1 MSVRQAAVAGTFYP
15 ADPSPLRREVA
26 ELLASNGPDTQGPAP
41 KALIVPHAGYMYSGE
56 VAARAYRLLEPIRD
70 QIQRVV
76 LLGPAHRVWI
86 EGMAVPST
94 SAFYTPLGRVALDRD
109 AIDRI
114 AGMDAVLISDAA
126 HAKEHSLEVQLPF
139 LQTVLDDF
147 LLVPIAVGHCQAA
160 PIAAVIDTLWGGSE
174 TLIVIS
180 SDLSHFLDYQH
191 AIEVDSSTRDKIL
204 ARCSTL
210 TDQEACGARAING
223 LMRAAS
229 ARDLAIELVDLRNS
243 GDTAG
248 DQRQVVGYG
257 SFVLR
262 RSRSART

>member
-15 ADPSPLRREVA
+15 ADPSPLRREVT
-26 ELLASNGPDTQGPAP
+26 ELLASNEPPVSASAP
-41 KALIVPHAGYMYSGE
+41 KALIVPHAGYMYSGA
-56 VAARAYRLLEPIRD
+56 VAARAYRLLEPVRD
-70 QIQRVV
+70 QIRRVV

-86 EGMAVPST
+86 EGMAVPSA
-94 SAFYTPLGRVALDRD
+94 SAFYTPLGRVVLDRE

-114 AGMDAVLISDAA
+114 TGMPAVLISDAA

-139 LQTVLDDF
+139 LQTIFDDF
-147 LLVPIAVGHCQAA
+147 ALVPIAVGHCQAA
-160 PIAAVIDTLWGGSE
+160 PVAAVIDELWGGPE

-180 SDLSHFLDYQH
+180 SDLSHFLDYQR
-191 AIEVDSSTRDKIL
+191 AIVVDSNTRDKIL
-204 ARCSTL
+204 EHCSTL

-223 LMRAAS
+223 LMCAAS

-262 RSRSART
+262 

>member
-15 ADPSPLRREVA
+15 ADPLPLRREVT
-26 ELLASNGPDTQGPAP
+26 ELLAGKGPAALAPAP
-41 KALIVPHAGYMYSGE
+41 KALIVPHAGYIYSGA

-70 QIQRVV
+70 QIHRVV

-86 EGMAVPST
+86 EGMAVPSA
-94 SAFYTPLGRVALDRD
+94 SAFYTPLGRVALDRE

-114 AGMDAVLISDAA
+114 TGMPAVLISDAA

-139 LQTVLDDF
+139 LQTILNDF
-147 LLVPIAVGHCQAA
+147 SLVPIAVGRCQAA
-160 PIAAVIDTLWGGSE
+160 PVAAVIDALWGGAE

-191 AIEVDSSTRDKIL
+191 AIEVDSKTRDKIL
-204 ARCSTL
+204 EHCSSL

-229 ARDLAIELVDLRNS
+229 ARDMEIELVDLQNS
-243 GDTAG
+243 GDTTG

-262 RSRSART
+262 